1 MIFTIESAYRW
12 NQFGDHS
19 NDMVIVDDFYSA
31 VWTERFG
38 DVGEATL
45 ELPIGYYPLAL
56 DARNYPN
63 GHYLHFSESNHVM
76 NLVSSRIVVK
86 GEEPRVIL
94 NYKGIENMLSFRR
107 ISLGP
112 MAWPYYETNPNP
124 ALHKTLMDLLKYEMV
139 DRYPNPYLT
148 IWQDPRVKEPWLS
161 VNKLDFNVGDTVLDA
176 VLASCNRNTPFRYR
190 HGFDFIVIG
199 QQRRAWQMRI
209 IPTEVSDPLPDFTDY
224 IESLEFGISTS
235 EYANAAL
242 VEIPKIEERKSP
254 GSPVYDE
261 FNVVGTRI
269 YRSPT
274 YNADN
279 VTSWNRVE
287 KYLKYNLDGMQYK
300 EAMATLSY
308 LENAWTQMG
317 TPNDDGQAKKI
328 IQSQS
333 RIQTVATTPAT
344 FSNDLVYGRDYQL
357 GTLFRWTPY
366 LGSGKIR
373 SAWFG
378 LQTEFEAMISE
389 FTWTFDQ
396 NGVKK
401 TPGIKM

>member
-124 ALHKTLMDLLKYEMV
+124 ALHKTLMDLLKYEMI
-139 DRYPNPYLT
+139 DRYPNPYLS
-148 IWQDPRVKEPWLS
+148 IWQDPRVEEPWLS
-161 VNKLDFNVGDTVLDA
+161 VFKLDFNVGDTVLDA

-224 IESLEFGISTS
+224 IESLEFGISTT